1 MIPII
6 HWFESLHLWAGA
18 LSKIRKQ
25 SAIWSE
31 MTNLADDPKYSSV
44 RAELSALTRTY
55 AAKLPAPG

>member
-1 MIPII
+1 
-6 HWFESLHLWAGA
+6 
-18 LSKIRKQ
+18 
-25 SAIWSE
+25 